1 MFMFMR
7 ELSTA
12 RLGDVTVR
20 VAVNCVAS
28 LLMLMLVAADG
39 AATSGTDGMP
49 RGEMLRGAKP
59 LLLLIALLKLAL
71 GLSGVVQRMVWL
83 GDMAVPVHTSML
95 QVLKGVLA
103 LAGEAGTAG
112 GSGDTAPVLA
122 EDEVLGKGRLA
133 AISSFLWE
141 SSRALTSDL
150 YCSGK
155 QLWLTSCRCRQKI
168 KEDECRQNSN
178 WK

>member
-39 AATSGTDGMP
+39 AATSGTDSMP

-59 LLLLIALLKLAL
+59 LLLLIVLLKLAL
-71 GLSGVVQRMVWL
+71 GLSGVVQRMVWP
-83 GDMAVPVHTSML
+83 GDRGVPVHTSML

-122 EDEVLGKGRLA
+122 DEALEKGLLA
-133 AISSFLWE
+133 AISSFFWE

-155 QLWLTSCRCRQKI
+155 QLWLASCRCRQKTR
-168 KEDECRQNSN
+168 ENECHQTLTQE
-178 WK
+178 